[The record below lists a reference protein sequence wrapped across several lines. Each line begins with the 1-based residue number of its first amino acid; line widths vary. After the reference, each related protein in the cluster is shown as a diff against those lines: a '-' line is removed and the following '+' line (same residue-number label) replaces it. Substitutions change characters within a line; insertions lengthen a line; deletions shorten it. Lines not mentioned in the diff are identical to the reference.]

1 MFMGASSARV
11 SPPFQRHV
19 LWVARSISGFT
30 SPKERA
36 SWKMSSPPIA
46 TARLRKAAQS
56 SRPAVVTRSRV
67 LDMAL
72 LLVRFAQ
79 LEQAIVEAH
88 VAAQQPQPATEKQ
101 REQSADAHHATDQ
114 SSAHQ
119 CRDQHIAVARAAQ
132 QVQAGA
138 ACDVKHIGNCKSTAE
153 KACKHRQQDED
164 IEGLQA
170 DQSQSGT
177 HKVARTAPFFP
188 AAQLGLGAEFAAQPQ
203 RIAQRG
209 GDLIFIAPGC
219 DGVAEMGFIVRHDVV
234 DLVRRK
240 SFQALPKSREKKRA
254 AHGSSP
260 SIFSTEAMKLFHSP
274 R

>member
-79 LEQAIVEAH
+79 
-88 VAAQQPQPATEKQ
+88 
-101 REQSADAHHATDQ
+101 
-114 SSAHQ
+114 
-119 CRDQHIAVARAAQ
+119 
-132 QVQAGA
+132 
-138 ACDVKHIGNCKSTAE
+138 
-153 KACKHRQQDED
+153 
-164 IEGLQA
+164 
-170 DQSQSGT
+170 
-177 HKVARTAPFFP
+177 
-188 AAQLGLGAEFAAQPQ
+188 
-203 RIAQRG
+203 RG
-209 GDLIFIAPGC
+209 GDLIFITPGR
-219 DGVAEMGFIVRHDVV
+219 DGVAEMGFIVRHDVI

-240 SFQALPKSREKKRA
+240 PFQALPKSREKKRA